1 MYMRKEKLQQVTYN
15 LAATPSNERV
25 WISQIM
31 KKNKETKQ
39 IQTKQRDKERKKD
52 KDIVDKTYPQRLCT
66 PNFQN
71 EFYIEFH
78 AIKLTIAR
86 ENKILVLTYD
96 VCIWMK
102 SDRQER

>member
-1 MYMRKEKLQQVTYN
+1 MNFTLNAPPMGINSLVVEDTNTNTDTDTDTDK
-15 LAATPSNERV
+15 
-25 WISQIM
+25 
-31 KKNKETKQ
+31 TKR
-39 IQTKQRDKERKKD
+39 QREKKD

-71 EFYIEFH
+71 EFYIISTSNCH

-96 VCIWMK
+96 VCILMK
-102 SDRQER
+102 NLPRRHNTQE